1 MNQERINC
9 IESFVYR
16 KLCFYRFEEKLIK
29 CVVMESGGF
38 YVVHPRSIWDGKYC
52 FIIPLRFVK
61 YKV

>member
-29 CVVMESGGF
+29 WVVMESGEF
-38 YVVHPRSIWDGKYC
+38 YVV
-52 FIIPLRFVK
+52 IPGAYGMENTALSFH
-61 YKV
+61 